1 MQSESQET
9 VKHLCEHAEAE
20 LRELREAGITPTL
33 DEVVWINDLSR
44 EVENPKG
51 GEKRHLAGAP
61 SKAGDIWLW
70 PFTIQARLWYQTTL
84 EWFDGDAELE
94 ANALAFALAH
104 ARERGAFVALR
115 GYLSARK
122 AIQEWMKDL
131 NCTDGE
137 LAAAIYDVVPHDDEI
152 NKLEAKFKAEFNKL
166 HNVAEDDENTDFT
179 WDGFI
184 DSLIAATGLPR
195 DVWVRQESESKV
207 LDVLQIIIKQR
218 QAEAGDE
225 DTAPDPQ
232 DPYMQAVKN
241 LGIAIK
247 EIKRRHTEKKAAGN
261 G

>member
-20 LRELREAGITPTL
+20 LRELKAAGITPTL

-61 SKAGDIWLW
+61 SKAGDAWLW
-70 PFTIQARLWYQTTL
+70 PFTIQARLWYQATL
-84 EWFDGDAELE
+84 EWFDGDVELE
-94 ANALAFALAH
+94 GNALAFALAH
-104 ARERGAFVALR
+104 GRERGAFLALR
-115 GYLSARK
+115 GYLSAKK
-122 AIQEWMKDL
+122 AVQEWMAQL

-152 NKLEAKFKAEFNKL
+152 TKLEAEFKKAYNEL
-166 HNVAEDDENTDFT
+166 HNIAEDEEDTNFEWDEL
-179 WDGFI
+179 I
-184 DSLIAATGLPR
+184 DSLVAATGLPR

-218 QAEAGDE
+218 QAEAGGE
-225 DTAPDPQ
+225 DTAPDPL
-232 DPYMQAVKN
+232 DPYNKAVQN
-241 LGIAIK
+241 LGIAIR
-247 EIKRRHTEKKAAGN
+247 EIKRRHAEKKEPEN